1 MRKFVKENME
11 DILLDGIKV
20 GVISSGNEV
29 TLMGEY
35 RSADTL
41 DRVINE
47 LKKDLVIKYNKY
59 EKE

>member
-1 MRKFVKENME
+1 ME
-11 DILLDGIKV
+11 DLLLDGIKV

-29 TLMGEY
+29 TLIGEH

-41 DRVINE
+41 DRIINE